1 MRTPP
6 RRAGVAVVAALGL
19 AGLGLAHVLEYLAL
33 VPEARHRAHVLAAT
47 GHHYLPSVLSAIG
60 FLAAVAIA
68 AVFLRAFG
76 AGAGAGDRRAEPSV
90 GPDWARLLPVAQ
102 VLAFVAVEV
111 AERVAVGASL
121 ADLGPVLILGL
132 PLQVLAGIA
141 GGWVLAAVARA
152 GARLAR
158 ALAPRPPF
166 ARRRPSRGWR
176 PLADHVSPLALLA
189 GGPPPARG
197 PPSRLVHV

>member
-1 MRTPP
+1 
-6 RRAGVAVVAALGL
+6 VAVVAALGL

-33 VPEARHRAHVLAAT
+33 VPDARHRGHVLAAT
-47 GHHYLPSVLSAIG
+47 GHQYLSTALGAVG
-60 FLAAVAIA
+60 FLAAVAVA

-76 AGAGAGDRRAEPSV
+76 AGAGAGARRAEPAT
-90 GPDWARLLPVAQ
+90 GPDWVRLLPVAQ
-102 VLAFVAVEV
+102 VVAFVAVEV
-111 AERVAVGASL
+111 VERIAVGASL

-141 GGWVLAAVARA
+141 GGWVLAAAARA

-166 ARRRPSRGWR
+166 ARRRPSPGWR
-176 PLADHVSPLALLA
+176 PLADLPPVALLA

-197 PPSRLVHV
+197 PPSLLVPV